1 MIRYEF
7 KDEFMIVEENDMQN
21 LLSTIAYL
29 LATVLV
35 CEGVYYARKSLT
47 NYSFTKEM
55 EKIKSE
61 YRSDDI
67 DRKIKRLEIRKDTY
81 KRLYG

>member
-55 EKIKSE
+55 EKIKS
-61 YRSDDI
+61 
-67 DRKIKRLEIRKDTY
+67 Y
-81 KRLYG
+81 KTSVTVTLLY